1 MARGGNLVSTSG
13 SRPAQALTR
22 RQRWDP
28 ALSLHSDIDRA
39 LDDFWRTFDFPL
51 ARLMTAP
58 LPDVAVPRV
67 NIRDTDKAVEIT
79 VEVPGV
85 DQEDIDISIENG
97 ALTIRAEAQEERESS
112 DERYSMREV
121 GLARFERTIP
131 IPEGLDIDNA
141 TAALRNGMLTIS
153 IPKSAGSQTSP
164 RRIDVSS
171 SGSSSSGSSG
181 SSSSSD
187 ASSSSSSGT

>member
-1 MARGGNLVSTSG
+1 MARGGNLVSTSS

-28 ALSLHSDIDRA
+28 ALSLQSDIDRA
-39 LDDFWRTFDFPL
+39 LDDFLRTFDFPL

-67 NIRDTDKAVEIT
+67 NMRDTDKAVEIT
-79 VEVPGV
+79 VEIPGV
-85 DQEDIDISIENG
+85 DQEDIDISIEND
-97 ALTIRAEAQEERESS
+97 ALTIRAEAQEARESS
-112 DERYSMREV
+112 DERYSVREV

-153 IPKSAGSQTSP
+153 IPKSAGSQTSA
-164 RRIDVSS
+164 RRIGVSS
-171 SGSSSSGSSG
+171 SGSSSPGSSG
-181 SSSSSD
+181 SSSAPSSN
-187 ASSSSSSGT
+187 SSGT

>member
-13 SRPAQALTR
+13 NRPAQALTR

-28 ALSLHSDIDRA
+28 ALSLQSDIDRA
-39 LDDFWRTFDFPL
+39 LDDFWRTLDFPF

-67 NIRDTDKAVEIT
+67 NMRDTDKAVEIT

-85 DQEDIDISIENG
+85 GQEDIDISIENG
-97 ALTIRAEAQEERESS
+97 ALTIRAEAQEERESG

-153 IPKSAGSQTSP
+153 IPKSAGSQTSA

-187 ASSSSSSGT
+187 ASSSRSSGT

>member
-1 MARGGNLVSTSG
+1 MARGGSLVSTSS
-13 SRPAQALTR
+13 SRPAQGLTR

-28 ALSLHSDIDRA
+28 ALSLQSDIDRA
-39 LDDFWRTFDFPL
+39 LDDFWRTLDFPF

-58 LPDVAVPRV
+58 LPDFAVPRV
-67 NIRDTDKAVEIT
+67 NMRDTDKAVEIT

-131 IPEGLDIDNA
+131 IPEGLDIDSAAA
-141 TAALRNGMLTIS
+141 TVRNGMLTIS

-171 SGSSSSGSSG
+171 SGSSSSGSSS

-187 ASSSSSSGT
+187 ASSSISSGT